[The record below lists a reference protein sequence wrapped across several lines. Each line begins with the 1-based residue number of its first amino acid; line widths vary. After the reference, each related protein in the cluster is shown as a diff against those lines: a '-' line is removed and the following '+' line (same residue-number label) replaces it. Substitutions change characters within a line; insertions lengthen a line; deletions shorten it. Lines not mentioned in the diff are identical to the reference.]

1 MNYLIYFVKKIIG
14 DWMNKLFKVPVLLII
29 LTAGIVLGIQ
39 IEKIFSDDSLR
50 DGVRKLNDVLS
61 YTQRYYI
68 EEVDTPKLVESAIK
82 GITDELDPHSFYIS
96 AKDFAAIE
104 ESFRGDFDGIGIE
117 FQIVDDT
124 LTVVS
129 PITGGPS
136 EALGILPGD
145 RIIKIEGED
154 CIGITNDQVRDKLR
168 GKAGSKVKVSI
179 SRTGVK
185 DLIEYEIIRD
195 KIPLYSVDVSLLLKD
210 NTGYVSVSRF
220 SETTLDELNEALS
233 NLKKQGMTKLI
244 LDLRGN
250 PGGYLSQAVEMADL
264 FIDGEKK
271 IVYTLGRRQD
281 ANEEYF
287 ASKTSPFEK
296 VPLIVLINHGSASA
310 SEIVSGAIQDWDRGL
325 IIGETSFGKGLVQRQ
340 FTLSDNSAIRLTIS
354 KYFTPS
360 GRSIQ
365 RDYKDKKKYEEYYA
379 TMEDTGIVEGNNI
392 EHIAEQDTSKPIF
405 KTNKGRTVYGG
416 GGITPD
422 YIIKNERIT
431 NYTSN
436 LLRKNVFYQFIL
448 NYLEKNGNE
457 LSSTYNTDLVK
468 FVKEFQFSN
477 AELKN
482 FTLFASSKEVT
493 FNEEEYK
500 TDKSYIATRLKAQLA
515 RNFWKNEGWYSVM
528 LITDN
533 QIEKAMGLFD
543 EAKQIADLK

>member
-1 MNYLIYFVKKIIG
+1 MNNKI
-14 DWMNKLFKVPVLLII
+14 FKIPVLLII
-29 LTAGIVLGIQ
+29 LTVGIVLGIQ
-39 IEKIFSDDSLR
+39 IEKIFSDDSLN

-61 YTQRYYI
+61 FTQKYYI
-68 EEVDTPKLVESAIK
+68 EEVDTPKLVEAAIK
-82 GITDELDPHSFYIS
+82 GITGELDPHSFYIS
-96 AKDFAAIE
+96 AKDFTAVE
-104 ESFRGDFDGIGIE
+104 ESFRGDFEGIGIE

-145 RIIKIEGED
+145 RIVKIDGED

-168 GKAGSKVKVSI
+168 GKAGSKVKVSVR
-179 SRTGVK
+179 RTGVE
-185 DLIEYEIIRD
+185 DLIEYEITRD
-195 KIPLYSVDVSLLLKD
+195 KIPLYSIDASLMLEDK
-210 NTGYVSVSRF
+210 TGYVSVSRF
-220 SETTLDELNEALS
+220 AETTLSELNKSL
-233 NLKKQGMTKLI
+233 NDLKQQGMTKLI

-271 IVYTLGRRQD
+271 IVYTEGRRED

-287 ASKTSPFEK
+287 ASKTTPFEK
-296 VPLIVLINHGSASA
+296 IPLIVLINHGSASA

-340 FTLSDNSAIRLTIS
+340 FTLPDNSAIRLTIS

-379 TMEDTGIVEGNNI
+379 NMQDTSLSEGNNI
-392 EHIAEQDTSKPIF
+392 EHIAEQDTSKPLY

-422 YIIKNERIT
+422 YILKTESIT
-431 NYTSN
+431 DYTSN
-436 LLRKNVFYQFIL
+436 LLRKNVFYQYIL
-448 NYLEKNGNE
+448 NYVEKNGKE
-457 LSSTYNTDLVK
+457 LSSTYGTDLARFAKDFK
-468 FVKEFQFSN
+468 FSDD
-477 AELKN
+477 ELNKFN
-482 FTLFASSKEVT
+482 SFASSKEVV
-493 FNEEEYK
+493 FNEEQYR
-500 TDKSYIATRLKAQLA
+500 TDKDYISTRLKAQLA

-528 LITDN
+528 LTTDN
-533 QIEKAMGLFD
+533 QIEKAMSLFE

>member
-1 MNYLIYFVKKIIG
+1 MNNKILRI
-14 DWMNKLFKVPVLLII
+14 PVVIII
-29 LTAGIVLGIQ
+29 LTIGIVLGIQ
-39 IEKIFSDDSLR
+39 IEKVFSDDTLR

-96 AKDFAAIE
+96 AKDFTAVE
-104 ESFRGDFDGIGIE
+104 ESFRGDFEGIGIE
-117 FQIVDDT
+117 FQIVNDT

-145 RIIKIEGED
+145 RIVKIEGED
-154 CIGITNDQVRDKLR
+154 CIGITNDGVRKKLR

-179 SRTGVK
+179 SRIGIN
-185 DLIEYEIIRD
+185 DLIEYEITRD
-195 KIPLYSVDVSLLLKD
+195 KIPIYSVDASLILKD
-210 NTGYVSVSRF
+210 KTGYISVSRF
-220 SETTLDELNEALS
+220 SETTLDELNDAL
-233 NLKKQGMTKLI
+233 NDLKQKGMSKLI

-271 IVYTLGRRQD
+271 IVYTEGRRKD

-287 ASKTSPFEK
+287 ASKKSPFEK
-296 VPLIVLINHGSASA
+296 IPLIVLINHGSASA
-310 SEIVSGAIQDWDRGL
+310 SEIVSGAVQDWDRGL
-325 IIGETSFGKGLVQRQ
+325 IVGETSFGKGLVQRQ
-340 FTLSDNSAIRLTIS
+340 FTLPDNSAIRLTIS

-365 RDYKDKKKYEEYYA
+365 RDYKDKKKYEEFYA
-379 TMEDTGIVEGNNI
+379 SMDDTSTKEGENLN
-392 EHIAEQDTSKPIF
+392 HDAEQDTTKPVF

-422 YIIKNERIT
+422 YILKTERIT
-431 NYTSN
+431 GYTSD
-436 LLRKNVFYQFIL
+436 LLRKNIFYQYILQFIESRGNGIGLKYDNDL
-448 NYLEKNGNE
+448 NRFVNE
-457 LSSTYNTDLVK
+457 
-468 FVKEFQFSN
+468 F
-477 AELKN
+477 N
-482 FTLFASSKEVT
+482 FTEDDINKFISFASSKEVEL
-493 FNEEEYK
+493 NEEQFNMDKEYI
-500 TDKSYIATRLKAQLA
+500 STRLKAQLA
-515 RNFWKNEGWYSVM
+515 RNYWKNDGWYSVM
-528 LITDN
+528 LTTDN
-533 QIEKAMGLFD
+533 QVEKAMSLFD

>member
-1 MNYLIYFVKKIIG
+1 MKKF
-14 DWMNKLFKVPVLLII
+14 FKIPVMLII
-29 LTAGIVLGIQ
+29 LTVGIVLGIQ

-96 AKDFAAIE
+96 AKDFTSVE
-104 ESFRGDFDGIGIE
+104 ESFRGDFEGIGIE
-117 FQIVDDT
+117 FQIVNDT

-145 RIIKIEGED
+145 RIVKIEGED
-154 CIGITNDQVRDKLR
+154 CIGITNDQVRNKLR
-168 GKAGSKVKVSI
+168 GRAGSKVNVSV
-179 SRTGVK
+179 SRIGA
-185 DLIEYEIIRD
+185 DELIEYEITRD
-195 KIPLYSVDVSLLLKD
+195 KIPLYSVDASLMLKEQ
-210 NTGYVSVSRF
+210 TGYVSVSRF
-220 SETTLDELNEALS
+220 AETTLDELNDALK
-233 NLKKQGMTKLI
+233 NLKQQGMKNLI

-264 FIDGEKK
+264 FIDGKKK
-271 IVYTLGRRQD
+271 IVYTEGRRKD
-281 ANEEYF
+281 SNDEYF
-287 ASKTSPFEK
+287 ASKTSQFEK
-296 VPLIVLINHGSASA
+296 VPLIVMINHGSASA

-340 FTLSDNSAIRLTIS
+340 FTLPDNSAIRLTIS

-365 RDYKDKKKYEEYYA
+365 RNYKDKKKYEEYYA
-379 TMEDTGIVEGNNI
+379 NMEDTSSTELNNI
-392 EHIAEQDTSKPIF
+392 EHVAEHDTTKPIY

-422 YIIKNERIT
+422 YILKNERIT
-431 NYTSN
+431 SYTSN
-436 LLRKNVFYQFIL
+436 LLRKNIFYQYIL
-448 NYLEKNGNE
+448 NYVEKNGKTLSTTYGDDLSKYLSSFQFSDNE
-457 LSSTYNTDLVK
+457 LSK
-468 FVKEFQFSN
+468 FISF
-477 AELKN
+477 AE
-482 FTLFASSKEVT
+482 SKEVKW
-493 FNEEEYK
+493 NEEEYK
-500 TDKSYIATRLKAQLA
+500 TDKEYIVTRLKAQLA
-515 RNFWKNEGWYSVM
+515 RNYWKNEGWYSVM
-528 LITDN
+528 LPTDD
-533 QIEKAMGLFD
+533 QIEKAMTLFD

>member
-1 MNYLIYFVKKIIG
+1 MNNKI
-14 DWMNKLFKVPVLLII
+14 FKIPVLLII
-29 LTAGIVLGIQ
+29 LTVGIVLGIQ
-39 IEKIFSDDSLR
+39 IEKIFSDDSLN

-61 YTQRYYI
+61 FTQKYYI
-68 EEVDTPKLVESAIK
+68 EEVDTPKLVEAAIK
-82 GITDELDPHSFYIS
+82 GITGELDPHSFYIS
-96 AKDFAAIE
+96 AKDFTAVE
-104 ESFRGDFDGIGIE
+104 ESFRGDFEGIGIE

-145 RIIKIEGED
+145 RIVKIDGED

-168 GKAGSKVKVSI
+168 GKAGSKVKVSV
-179 SRTGVK
+179 SRTGVE
-185 DLIEYEIIRD
+185 DLIEYEITRD
-195 KIPLYSVDVSLLLKD
+195 KIPLYSIDASLMLEDK
-210 NTGYVSVSRF
+210 TGYVSVSRF
-220 SETTLDELNEALS
+220 AETTLSELNKSL
-233 NLKKQGMTKLI
+233 NDLKQQGMTKLI

-271 IVYTLGRRQD
+271 IVYTEGRRED

-287 ASKTSPFEK
+287 ASKTTPFEK

-340 FTLSDNSAIRLTIS
+340 FTLPDNSAIRLTIS

-379 TMEDTGIVEGNNI
+379 NMQDTSLSEGNNI
-392 EHIAEQDTSKPIF
+392 EHIAEQDTSKPLY

-422 YIIKNERIT
+422 YILKTESIT
-431 NYTSN
+431 DYTSN
-436 LLRKNVFYQFIL
+436 LLRKNVFYQYIL
-448 NYLEKNGNE
+448 NYLEKNGKA
-457 LSSTYNTDLVK
+457 LSSTYGTDLARFAKDFK
-468 FVKEFQFSN
+468 FSDD
-477 AELKN
+477 ELNKFN
-482 FTLFASSKEVT
+482 SFASSKEVV
-493 FNEEEYK
+493 FNEEQYK
-500 TDKSYIATRLKAQLA
+500 TDKDYISTRLKAQLA

-528 LITDN
+528 LTTDN
-533 QIEKAMGLFD
+533 QIEKAMSLFE